1 MTEADVAAAVDLW
14 HVAFSDLATRFHLG
28 SAPRTAA
35 SERRLTNRIRH
46 FLASDPEGSFVADE
60 DGSVVGFSQSFV
72 REGYWVLSL
81 LATSP
86 RCQQRGVGR
95 ALLEAALATASPEGP
110 GTIQSSRDPAAMA
123 LYASAGFSL
132 HPAVMGDGPVRRP
145 PPSDPWVREGGSG
158 DFDLVGEVDRAVR
171 GAARSE
177 DVAVMLAEPGNR
189 LLVIGREGYAVATDD
204 RLVTLAARNED
215 VACAL
220 LRTVLAGIPAGGNI
234 EVGWL
239 TSGQQ
244 WAVRTLVEAGVALHP
259 YGAVMVR
266 GMAGPPRPYVP
277 SGGYG

>member
-1 MTEADVAAAVDLW
+1 MTDADVGAAVDLW
-14 HVAFSDLATRFHLG
+14 HDAYSQMARRFHLQPG
-28 SAPRTAA
+28 PRTDAD
-35 SERRLTNRIRH
+35 RRLTNRIRH

-60 DGSVVGFSQSFV
+60 GASVVGFSQSFV

-86 RCQQRGVGR
+86 RRQRRGLGR
-95 ALLEAALATASPEGP
+95 DLLEAALATGPLEGP

-132 HPAVMGDGPVRRP
+132 HPAVMGDGPVRRSP
-145 PPSDPWVREGGSG
+145 ARDPRVRDGGSG
-158 DFDLVGEVDRAVR
+158 DLGLVGEVDRAVR
-171 GAARSE
+171 GAARSG
-177 DVAVMLAEPGNR
+177 DVAVMLAEPGCR
-189 LLVIGREGYAVATDD
+189 LLVVEGAGYAVVADD
-204 RLVTLAARNED
+204 RLVTLAARDED
-215 VACAL
+215 VARAL
-220 LRTVLAGIPAGGNI
+220 LRTVLAGIPQGANV

-244 WAVRTLVEAGVALHP
+244 WAIQALVEAGVALHP

-266 GMAGPPRPYVP
+266 GMAAPPWPYVP